1 MCACGVLVDAGALA
15 QQGFCLGRWE
25 YYEAEQVMDEAA

>member
-15 QQGFCLGRWE
+15 QQGFGLGRRE
-25 YYEAEQVMDEAA
+25 FYEAEEIMHEAA